1 LTDEDRTRHPSNRG
15 QKYRQLVPR
24 RGLRRSDPADGP
36 QAAGGEAVS
45 SSSRPCVQ
53 GRDEQV
59 PSSNRVVVVPGQP
72 ETLLRWHRELVRRKW
87 IFRRTSVGGRP
98 PISDE
103 VLEPSSR
110 WPSPPRQARC
120 SPWHEGSRHCAW
132 HPTRPRAFDRLHVRW
147 QRCALVLRDAVRCPR
162 ASLGCPRFGGQHFG
176 REPRGAALPHAPR
189 APRQDWLALNDA
201 RSPGAFD
208 PASFRAGSAS
218 CLVWLNPDLESHER
232 VVVMAG
238 VCTRVIRVRATALGS

>member
-1 LTDEDRTRHPSNRG
+1 MKTAPGIHRIGDRSIVNSYLVEDSGKVT
-15 QKYRQLVPR
+15 QLMVLKRQAGRPC
-24 RGLRRSDPADGP
+24 LRRRDRVFKAAMSRFLPRAGWSSFLVSP
-36 QAAGGEAVS
+36 Q
-45 SSSRPCVQ
+45 
-53 GRDEQV
+53 
-59 PSSNRVVVVPGQP
+59 
-72 ETLLRWHRELVRRKW
+72 TLLRWHRELVRRKW

-162 ASLGCPRFGGQHFG
+162 ASLGCPRFGGYYFG

-201 RSPGAFD
+201 HSPRAFD
-208 PASFRAGSAS
+208 SASFRAGSAFLS
-218 CLVWLNPDLESHER
+218 RLAQS
-232 VVVMAG
+232 
-238 VCTRVIRVRATALGS
+238 